1 MKMKYPLNF
10 LLINTINRVR
20 EVYLDIHQQ
29 DRDFLQSRSR
39 KSMQWLNSYYPMTK
53 NDLQTDILS

>member
-1 MKMKYPLNF
+1 MKMKYPLNV